1 MKQPIVLSHLAH
13 LWLIDIDG
21 TIVKHNGHLESGDE
35 LLPGVKAFWDQ
46 IPEGDHIVLLTARDQ
61 AYTDQTVELL
71 RVNDLRYNQILFG
84 LPTGERIVINDQKPS
99 GLCTAHAISTPRDY
113 GLVDL
118 EISINKEL

>member
-84 LPTGERIVINDQKPS
+84 LPTGDDR
-99 GLCTAHAISTPRDY
+99 
-113 GLVDL
+113 
-118 EISINKEL
+118 NKRSETEWVMYRACHFHTKRLRLS